1 MRDRNFDK
9 KITMQPIYLD
19 YNATTPIDREVAQ
32 SIMPFLESYFG
43 NPSSSHSFGVKAKL
57 AVEEARSEV
66 AKLLGCD
73 IDEVVFTSG
82 GSEAN
87 NLAIKGSAYAN
98 QGRGCH
104 LITSKIEHPAVLEV
118 YKFLEKQGWSI
129 SLIGVTDEGIVD
141 LSELEAAIRPDTVL
155 ISVMHSNNETGA
167 LQPIR
172 EICDLAHAHGV
183 LVHCD
188 AAQSIG
194 KEPVNVREL
203 GVDMLSVAG
212 HKFYAPKGIGALYIR
227 RGVII
232 EKLIHGADHE
242 RNLRAGTEN
251 VPEIVGLGKAALMV
265 RLELEKHRQHMRLL
279 RDRLSTLIEDSGV
292 EVRING
298 SKERRLVN
306 TLSVSFYGVEA
317 NTLLSEL
324 SGIAASAG
332 AACHSGDV
340 KMSHVLEA
348 MRVAPEWAMGTIRL
362 STGRLLSMEE
372 VEAAAKLIVEA
383 VQRLQGKTMERSGDE
398 KQSIKLTHYTHG
410 LGCAC
415 KLRPQMLEQVLK
427 GIPVYKCSE
436 LLVGPETSDDAAV
449 YKLNEEMALVETLD
463 FFTPIADDPYRF
475 GQIAA
480 ANALSDIYA
489 MGAKPLFALNIA
501 AFPSQRL
508 PASVLSDILR
518 GASDKAA
525 EAGIPIVGGH
535 TVDDTEPKFGL
546 AVTGIVHPNRILTN
560 SGAKAGDVLILTKP
574 IGSGIIATAGKQGAV
589 DDEQMALC
597 LDNMA
602 MLNREAAEVMM
613 GYQVNACTDVTGFG
627 LLGHLK
633 EMVEG
638 ADLTFELDSSEVPLL
653 PGVMALASA
662 GFIPGGTKDNLSFV
676 APVTSFKGDL
686 SQVMKYVLAD
696 AQTSGGLLISVMEE
710 HAVHLLNDL
719 RHRAIPASII
729 GRFITKEEGLRI
741 VVKG

>member
-1 MRDRNFDK
+1 ME
-9 KITMQPIYLD
+9 PIYLD
-19 YNATTPIDREVAQ
+19 YNATTPIDKEVSQ
-32 SIMPFLESYFG
+32 SIIPFLESLFG

-57 AVEEARSEV
+57 AVEEARSEIS
-66 AKLLGCD
+66 KLIGCD
-73 IDEVVFTSG
+73 IDEIIFTSG

-87 NLAIKGSAYAN
+87 NLAIKGVAYAH
-98 QGRGCH
+98 QAKGRH

-118 YKFLEKQGWSI
+118 YKFLQKQGWSI
-129 SLIGVTDEGIVD
+129 SLIGVGRDGIIN
-141 LSELEAAIRPDTVL
+141 LTELEAAIRPDTVL
-155 ISVMHSNNETGA
+155 ISVMHSNNETGT

-172 EICDLAHAHGV
+172 EICEIAHAHDI
-183 LVHCD
+183 LVHSD

-194 KEPVNVREL
+194 KERVDVREL
-203 GVDMLSVAG
+203 GVDLLSVAG

-227 RGVII
+227 RGVTL

-251 VPEIVGLGKAALMV
+251 VPEIVGLGRAARIV
-265 RLELEKHRQHMRLL
+265 RQGLEEHRTHMRLL
-279 RDRLSTLIEDSGV
+279 RDRLSTLLLGEGL
-292 EVRING
+292 EVRVNG
-298 SKERRLVN
+298 SEEQRLVN
-306 TLSVSFYGVEA
+306 TLSVSFHGVEA

-348 MRVAPEWAMGTIRL
+348 MGIEPEWAMGTIRL
-362 STGRLLSMEE
+362 STGRLLTIKE
-372 VEAAAKLIVEA
+372 VELAANQIIEA
-383 VQRLQGKTMERSGDE
+383 VRRLQGKPVERNAEDMST
-398 KQSIKLTHYTHG
+398 IKLTHYTHG

-427 GIPVYKCSE
+427 GIPIYDCPS

-449 YKLNEEMALVETLD
+449 YKLTDEMALVETLD

-508 PASVLSDILR
+508 PASVLADILR

-546 AVTGIVHPNRILTN
+546 AVTGLVHPDKILTN
-560 SGAKAGDVLILTKP
+560 SGAKVGDLLILTKP

-589 DDEQMALC
+589 SDEHMTLC

-602 MLNREAAEVMM
+602 TLNREAAEVMM
-613 GYQVNACTDVTGFG
+613 AYDVNGCTDVTGFG

-638 ADLTFELDSSEVPLL
+638 AGLAVELFANDVPVL
-653 PGVMALASA
+653 PGVQSLAQT

-676 APVTSFKGDL
+676 ESITHFNADL
-686 SQVMKYVLAD
+686 PLIMKYILAD
-696 AQTSGGLLISVMEE
+696 AQTSGGLLISLPEVS
-710 HAVHLLNDL
+710 ARDLLSDL
-719 RHRAIPASII
+719 KKRAIPAAIV
-729 GRFITKEEGLRI
+729 GKITTESEGYRI
-741 VVKG
+741 VVK